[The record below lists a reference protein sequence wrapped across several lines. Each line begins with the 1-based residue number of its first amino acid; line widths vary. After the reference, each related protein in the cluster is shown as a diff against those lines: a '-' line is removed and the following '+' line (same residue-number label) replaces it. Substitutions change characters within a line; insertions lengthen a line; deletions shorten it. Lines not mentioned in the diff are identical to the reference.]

1 MRLMMVNLEDFS
13 NGCLCLL
20 AEECS
25 REYDRLY
32 GEVRNEELLNRL
44 WWGKY
49 DTILDSALLNISFP
63 FECEDICVEEDF
75 YIVDADDEYY
85 DERF

>member
-1 MRLMMVNLEDFS
+1 MRLMMVDLEDFS

-32 GEVRNEELLNRL
+32 GVVQSEELLNRL

-49 DTILDSALLNISFP
+49 DPILDSALLSISFP
-63 FECEDICVEEDF
+63 FECEDICVEEDLP
-75 YIVDADDEYY
+75 IDDDEYY